1 MLPVNDPWAV
11 IESEVQSFRAGTVRF
26 LEILIHFDREKL
38 YAEKGYSSLF
48 SLLTER
54 YGFSEGQALRR
65 INCCRAAQ
73 VYPPCLDHLANGTL
87 SVCALATIQRVMTAE
102 NAEALIK
109 KVRGKSIKQ
118 ISALVEA
125 LKSVA
130 QEAEPLPLFAPRP
143 ASTIDAIPSE
153 VIDDTKTAKLVAP
166 STLTVKACGETTLTA
181 CPEATATISN
191 TANIIAPSTS
201 TVTPPTKN
209 PLPTSEQIE
218 ALSPATVAEPAKVV
232 RFTGENLLLYRKAE
246 QRFGHLREEHLIN
259 RVFTVALRSDKPRT
273 SQKRAYNTAT
283 RYIPARIREEVLER
297 DGHRCTFVSAEG
309 HRCSEQCGLQ
319 LDHFVPFARGGESTV
334 ENLRAMC
341 PAHNQLLAERAL
353 GKSFMEQKRN
363 QG

>member
-1 MLPVNDPWAV
+1 
-11 IESEVQSFRAGTVRF
+11 
-26 LEILIHFDREKL
+26 
-38 YAEKGYSSLF
+38 
-48 SLLTER
+48 
-54 YGFSEGQALRR
+54 
-65 INCCRAAQ
+65 
-73 VYPPCLDHLANGTL
+73 
-87 SVCALATIQRVMTAE
+87 MTAE
-102 NAEALIK
+102 TAEALIK
-109 KVRGKSIKQ
+109 KVRGRSIKQ

-130 QEAEPLPLFAPRP
+130 QHSEPLPLFAPRP
-143 ASTIDAIPSE
+143 ATTLDAIPSE
-153 VIDDTKTAKLVAP
+153 VIDDTKTAELVAP
-166 STLTVKACGETTLTA
+166 STLTVESCEGTNLTLS
-181 CPEATATISN
+181 PEPSDPNPN
-191 TANIIAPSTS
+191 TAKTIAPSTL
-201 TVTPPTKN
+201 TVTAPTKN

-218 ALSPATVAEPAKVV
+218 ALTPSTVAEPAKVI

-283 RYIPARIREEVLER
+283 RYIPNRIRQEVLER
-297 DGHRCTFVSAEG
+297 DSHRCTFVSDEG

-319 LDHFVPFARGGESTV
+319 LDHFVPFSQGGASTV

-353 GKSFMEQKRN
+353 GKAFMERKRK